1 MTDTKRAIKNIAVT
15 GISNVFT
22 SVFGFILIIYIAR
35 SLGENDFGIYNFAL
49 SFTALFAILADPG
62 ISSFMVREIA
72 RNKNL
77 TDEYITNASLIKLLL
92 SVITFLLIILVINA
106 LDYPQDTK
114 KIVYIFG
121 LYRIFTTFSLT
132 YKSIFQ
138 AFEKMELDAMV
149 EISKQIILVLLA
161 LFVIYFGYGLIE
173 LAYVYAFLGIIDIA
187 FSHCTLLL
195 KIKSIN
201 YKVKISLWKTIIVKS
216 LPFGL
221 NGLFAVIFFKI
232 DVVMLSYFQNDFA
245 VGIYSA
251 AYVPLLAL
259 ATMLSYMVTSAIY
272 PLMSRYYADSSNSL
286 DGVISLSLKY
296 ALIVGIPIFVGCVF
310 LSKQITYLFY
320 NNQYSESMVVFA
332 LLALFIPFR
341 LVNGITGTLLTSINQ
356 QYSRTSAVA
365 FSATVNI
372 LLNVILIPYISYM
385 GAAIAT
391 VLSEISLFL
400 IFSHFC
406 NYHHKNIDIKAKSI
420 RPTIASIIMGL
431 FIVTYSNMNVF
442 LSIMLSVIIYFIM
455 LVLLGTF
462 TQDDKNILKHVLQRK
477 SK

>member
-1 MTDTKRAIKNIAVT
+1 MTDGQRAAKNISVT
-15 GISNVFT
+15 GFSNLLN

-77 TDEYITNASLIKLLL
+77 TDEYVTNVSLIKLLL
-92 SVITFLLIILVINA
+92 SVIAFLLIVLVINA
-106 LDYPQDTK
+106 LDYPNDTK
-114 KIVYIFG
+114 MIVYIFG
-121 LYRIFTTFSLT
+121 LYRVFITFSLT

-138 AFEKMELDAMV
+138 AFEKMELNAIV
-149 EISKQIILVLLA
+149 EISKQIILILLA
-161 LFVIYFGYGLIE
+161 SFVIYSGYGLLE
-173 LAYVYAFLGIIDIA
+173 LAYVYVFVGILDITL
-187 FSHCTLLL
+187 SHFILRS
-195 KIKSIN
+195 KIKYIN
-201 YKVKISLWKTIIVKS
+201 SKINISLCKTIVLKS
-216 LPFGL
+216 LPFGF

-259 ATMLSYMVTSAIY
+259 ATMLSYTVTSAIY
-272 PLMSRYYADSSNSL
+272 PLMSRYHVGSPNSL
-286 DGVISLSLKY
+286 YRVVSLSLKF
-296 ALIVGIPIFVGCVF
+296 ALIIGIPVFIGCVF
-310 LSKQITYLFY
+310 LSEQIIHLFY
-320 NNQYSESMVVFA
+320 NNQYSESMIVFA
-332 LLALFIPFR
+332 LLALFVPFR

-365 FSATVNI
+365 LSATINI
-372 LLNVILIPYISYM
+372 LLNAILIPYMSYM

-391 VLSEISLFL
+391 VISEFSLFL
-400 IFSHFC
+400 IFSHLC
-406 NYHHKNIDIKAKSI
+406 NYHNQNISIKSKSI
-420 RPTIASIIMGL
+420 RPIIASLIMGL
-431 FIVTYSNMNVF
+431 FIVIFSNMNVF
-442 LSIMLSVIIYFIM
+442 LSIILSIIIYFIV

-462 TQDDKNILKHVLQRK
+462 TQDDKNTLKRFLQRK
-477 SK
+477 